1 MFEIDDVPMHKI
13 ENINQ
18 KKFGTKISMIP
29 EGLARCLQPLDV
41 SINKPYK
48 DELRKNIQNITWSK
62 KKAIQKYL
70 KKISYIGL

>member
-1 MFEIDDVPMHKI
+1 MYQCIRLKI
-13 ENINQ
+13 SIKNKNS
-18 KKFGTKISMIP
+18 GTKISMIP
-29 EGLARCLQPLDV
+29 EGLDRCLQPLDV